1 MSEGEIQYGFLHAI
15 RVAKRALT
23 TRNRKAN
30 RPVNYDGIL
39 GELVRA
45 PGYCP
50 HVETPQEPIHVFG
63 LTAAEMKVRLDD
75 WYRNTKIERIGRDGP
90 YKTRPME
97 TQTRLH
103 AAVVSYPVAGA
114 DMTAADEE
122 LSSLYFELSDAFV
135 RRLYGGHLLSIYEHR
150 DEKYRHR
157 HYLAFAED
165 PSVELHPC
173 YRAKQEC
180 HRRGELGRMGNQ
192 AFVKAGKELQGRF
205 WAEVSNLCGFGHK
218 DNSNPSIRLPM
229 RAVREIARHRKLA
242 EEAGLAAR
250 PALLENQILRRRV
263 EELTALAEAQDM
275 ARAKAERALRV
286 KTRAVEAMTDRTADV
301 ERTGE
306 QAIELWRVERQGR
319 EAAQAAFEDENRLR
333 RKADAERVEAKALSD
348 VLAEQLDAMRLE
360 AARSQLV
367 AKAARE
373 EVARLEAELVERDG
387 LIARLWKLVPAGS
400 GGGTEPV
407 PATPKPV
414 RTPPSDRLSGA
425 RPKSILEADSKMAA
439 IARLK
444 KALSG
449 SGSNGGGEARER

>member
-1 MSEGEIQYGFLHAI
+1 
-15 RVAKRALT
+15 
-23 TRNRKAN
+23 
-30 RPVNYDGIL
+30 
-39 GELVRA
+39 
-45 PGYCP
+45 
-50 HVETPQEPIHVFG
+50 
-63 LTAAEMKVRLDD
+63 
-75 WYRNTKIERIGRDGP
+75 
-90 YKTRPME
+90 
-97 TQTRLH
+97 
-103 AAVVSYPVAGA
+103 
-114 DMTAADEE
+114 
-122 LSSLYFELSDAFV
+122 
-135 RRLYGGHLLSIYEHR
+135 
-150 DEKYRHR
+150 
-157 HYLAFAED
+157 
-165 PSVELHPC
+165 
-173 YRAKQEC
+173 
-180 HRRGELGRMGNQ
+180 
-192 AFVKAGKELQGRF
+192 
-205 WAEVSNLCGFGHK
+205 
-218 DNSNPSIRLPM
+218 
-229 RAVREIARHRKLA
+229 
-242 EEAGLAAR
+242 
-250 PALLENQILRRRV
+250 
-263 EELTALAEAQDM
+263 
-275 ARAKAERALRV
+275 
-286 KTRAVEAMTDRTADV
+286 MTDRTADV